1 MSLPRFL
8 HGFPRAASGAQAC
21 LGRPL
26 SVQFEAK
33 ITGKVVT
40 KEAHIPVEKV
50 KLVLVME
57 TGWTRTAWSDADGHF
72 EFHVLDPKA
81 VLGAKS
87 QTVTISFE
95 KTTGVQAHQQ
105 LRHLFMCGDDV
116 CGPGKGDGGAAYP
129 PGPSS
134 PKFPPA
140 ARLPPASYVQRACRQ
155 QAATRASH
163 SAGIASASD
172 SAAGCPSGYRVHTDH
187 TDRISQI
194 MSSWVF

>member
-8 HGFPRAASGAQAC
+8 RGFPRAASGAQAC
-21 LGRPL
+21 LGRKL

-40 KEAHIPVEKV
+40 KEAHIPVQKV
-50 KLVLVME
+50 KLVLVVKE

-129 PGPSS
+129 PGPSIPS
-134 PKFPPA
+134 RPPPA
-140 ARLPPASYVQRACRQ
+140 RHLPGMCSALVASRLPRGLRTVLASLRPVIVQ
-155 QAATRASH
+155 QAAPVATACIRTTRT
-163 SAGIASASD
+163 
-172 SAAGCPSGYRVHTDH
+172 GYPK
-187 TDRISQI
+187 
-194 MSSWVF
+194 F